1 MTEGVTRTPVPI
13 LDREALSFLLWAI
26 VLAPRRTDACPDVAQ
41 RPRDFLEALESE
53 IGRLLEDRR
62 PHIEGS
68 QVADIYTVLAV
79 LRERME
85 RREKKAKGT

>member
-26 VLAPRRTDACPDVAQ
+26 VLAPRRTDPCPDVAQ

-53 IGRLLEDRR
+53 IGRLLEDGRL
-62 PHIEGS
+62 HIEGS

-85 RREKKAKGT
+85 RWEKKAKGT